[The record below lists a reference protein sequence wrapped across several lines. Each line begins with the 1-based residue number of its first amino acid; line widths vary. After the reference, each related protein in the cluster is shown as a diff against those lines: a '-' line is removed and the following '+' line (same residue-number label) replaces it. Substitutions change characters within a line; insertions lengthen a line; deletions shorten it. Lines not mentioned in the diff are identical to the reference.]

1 MVNKNKMLYKFV
13 LIISIFILSSFLVSA
28 APGVPNQFYGSV
40 TVNGASA
47 PNNLFVEA
55 RVGNSVFTTI
65 TSNSQY
71 GYNPIFYIEDPE
83 NNRQGQTIRFYV
95 GTSSNNMVEAQSS
108 TFSNGAVTNLDLSV
122 SGLTIPSNNE
132 GDNTNSGGTTNEGST
147 SGGTTNEGSTSGTTG
162 GATENNDLLIN
173 DVDNSGDSSSQSTLS
188 NFLSQDVCESDW
200 VCGEWTECI
209 NFQQRRVC
217 VDANDCGLNDS
228 PETRRG
234 CVLTAEELE
243 QSSTREEPKEGFVSR
258 VTGFVTGDSGGIPS
272 ILPLIALVTVIA
284 GLFIFL
290 FTRNNKK
297 VTRKRK

>member
-1 MVNKNKMLYKFV
+1 MVNKNKLIYKFF

-28 APGVPNQFYGSV
+28 APGVPNQFYGTV

-55 RVGNSVFTTI
+55 RVGSSVFTTI
-65 TSNSQY
+65 TSNGLY
-71 GYNPIFYIEDPE
+71 GDDPNIFYIEDPA

-95 GTSSNNMVEAQSS
+95 GTSSTNMVEAQSS
-108 TFSNGAVTNLDLSV
+108 TFSNGAVTKLDLSV
-122 SGLTIPSNNE
+122 SGLTIPSNNV
-132 GDNTNSGGTTNEGST
+132 GDDST
-147 SGGTTNEGSTSGTTG
+147 GGTTG
-162 GATENNDLLIN
+162 GTGGAGGGTTESTTSSTTGSSGLIVN
-173 DVDNSGDSSSQSTLS
+173 EGDNSDDGSSQSTS
-188 NFLSQDVCESDW
+188 RTNSLSQDVCEPNW

-217 VDANDCGLNDS
+217 VDANDCGLNNS

-234 CVLTAEELE
+234 CVLTPEELE
-243 QSSTREEPKEGFVSR
+243 QSSTQEEPKESFVSR
-258 VTGFVTGDSGGIPS
+258 FTGFVTGDTGGIPS
-272 ILPLIALVTVIA
+272 IIPLIALVTVIA

-297 VTRKRK
+297 VTKKRKNR